1 MNAFPPF
8 RLAVHRQWKRH
19 WFTAVCSTWTSWLSL
34 IAGTNFANYL
44 SIPVYSCLVLKSTTT
59 KNDPPKWRDFF
70 FFFAQ
75 TRNESHPSLVPIR
88 CCAIGA
94 CRVWT
99 CPSHRFTTPTFFFLF
114 FSSLPSHSPTPP
126 PQKKKKKEKKI
137 TKNKWRNWRS
147 STRDE
152 IIMKKC
158 KQEKKKKKKR
168 KKSYWQRWM
177 FKLRVKQPHRHTHN
191 W

>member
-1 MNAFPPF
+1 MFKEKEISGQYTSWIHNSPLPLPPPPLSEKKDNIQIKSTMNAFPPF

-99 CPSHRFTTPTFFFLF
+99 CPSHRFTTPTFFFCF
-114 FSSLPSHSPTPP
+114 FLLSRPIPLPHPL
-126 PQKKKKKEKKI
+126 
-137 TKNKWRNWRS
+137 
-147 STRDE
+147 
-152 IIMKKC
+152 
-158 KQEKKKKKKR
+158 KR
-168 KKSYWQRWM
+168 
-177 FKLRVKQPHRHTHN
+177 
-191 W
+191 